1 MTTTPTAATVAP
13 VSAAAR
19 RKTAAATVIGNTIEF
34 YDFTVYGTLTALV
47 FGRIFFTNQEPA
59 IATFMALATFGV
71 GFLSRPLGGIIFG
84 HFGDRFGR
92 KPVLV
97 TSLLIMGG
105 ATALMGVLPTYET
118 AGWLA
123 PVLLIVLRF
132 VQGLGIGGEWG
143 GAITLMLESTPEKKR
158 GFFGALVQTGSG
170 MGIMLATGMVTLLVT
185 VLTPEQ
191 MDAWGWRIPLLFSLV
206 LVIVGLIV
214 RATIEESPEFTQLAK
229 KSNVSHAPFVET
241 LRKHWRMVL
250 LAIGMYIAIAAFGF
264 TQGVYFISYLTNTVH
279 VPQPVATAANLV
291 AAFTYFLATL
301 GGGLLSDKIGRLRA
315 YIIGGSLLIPAPFI
329 MFGAGSTGNIGLIF
343 AAMAVVGL
351 LTGIGYGSQAALFFT
366 LFPPRVRYTG
376 ISVGFQVAAVI
387 GGGVT
392 PLLAATLTEATG
404 STLAISL
411 YIVVLALLLIGCS
424 LAAPRLI
431 RKEAER

>member
-1 MTTTPTAATVAP
+1 MTTATGAP
-13 VSAAAR
+13 PISRAAR

-47 FGRIFFTNQEPA
+47 FGRLFFADQEPA

-84 HFGDRFGR
+84 HFGDKFGR

-97 TSLLIMGG
+97 TSLLVMGG
-105 ATALMGVLPTYET
+105 ATALMGLLPTYET
-118 AGWLA
+118 AGWIA
-123 PVLLIVLRF
+123 PVLLILLRF

-143 GAITLMLESTPEKKR
+143 GAVTLMLESTPEKKR

-170 MGIMLATGMVTLLVT
+170 MGIMLATGVVTLLVT

-191 MDAWGWRIPLLFSLV
+191 MDAWGWRLPLLFSLV
-206 LVIVGLIV
+206 LVVVGLVV
-214 RATIEESPEFTQLAK
+214 RATIEESPEFEMLEK
-229 KSNVSHAPFVET
+229 KSDVARAPIMET

-250 LAIGMYIAIAAFGF
+250 LAIGMYIGIAAFGF
-264 TQGVYFISYLTNTVH
+264 TQGVYFVSYLVTTVQ
-279 VPQPVATAANLV
+279 VPQQVATTANLV

-301 GGGLLSDKIGRLRA
+301 LGGLLSDRIGRLRA
-315 YIIGGSLLIPAPFI
+315 YIVGGVLLIPAPFV
-329 MFGAGSTGNIGLIF
+329 MFGAGATGEIGLIY
-343 AAMAVVGL
+343 AAMALVGL
-351 LTGIGYGSQAALFFT
+351 LTGVGYGSQASLFFS

-392 PLLAATLTEATG
+392 PLLAATMTEATG
-404 STLAISL
+404 STLPISL
-411 YIVVLALLLIGCS
+411 YIVGLAVLLIACS

-431 RKEAER
+431 RKEADR